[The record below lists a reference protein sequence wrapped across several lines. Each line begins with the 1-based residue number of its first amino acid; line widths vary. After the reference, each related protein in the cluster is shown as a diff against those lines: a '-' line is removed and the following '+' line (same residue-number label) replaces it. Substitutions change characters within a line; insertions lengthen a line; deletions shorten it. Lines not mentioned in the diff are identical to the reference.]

1 MLPVLATL
9 LLAPRPADAAG
20 YSSMYGMEK
29 LIDAADDVVVGRV
42 DAKTAS
48 LMSTGLIETEV
59 RLVVEDAH
67 RDASRHAA
75 SFWLPGGQVGD
86 TVLTIPGTPHVS
98 VGDRLMV
105 FLDDGKPV
113 GLAQGVWTSVDGG
126 FTAAS
131 SAQSDSPRI
140 DTSAVMGDTDTVQD
154 CLDAHQ
160 QVAQEDGWSLRSRL
174 TQGNRQGTSRGLV
187 VSLLAGLEYRLTV
200 CGDGFSS
207 EAWAQVMAP
216 DERLVGESE
225 VHKQG
230 AAMVIKPDQTGL
242 HMVVIGA
249 EDLED
254 GAWRTRFGVG
264 LAYR

>member
-1 MLPVLATL
+1 
-9 LLAPRPADAAG
+9 
-20 YSSMYGMEK
+20 
-29 LIDAADDVVVGRV
+29 
-42 DAKTAS
+42 
-48 LMSTGLIETEV
+48 
-59 RLVVEDAH
+59 
-67 RDASRHAA
+67 
-75 SFWLPGGQVGD
+75 
-86 TVLTIPGTPHVS
+86 
-98 VGDRLMV
+98 
-105 FLDDGKPV
+105 
-113 GLAQGVWTSVDGG
+113 
-126 FTAAS
+126 
-131 SAQSDSPRI
+131 
-140 DTSAVMGDTDTVQD
+140 MGDTDTVQD

-174 TQGNRQGTSRGLV
+174 TQGNRQGTSRGIV

-230 AAMVIKPDQTGL
+230 TAMVIKPDQTGL